1 MHRQFR
7 VQQRLIIWQQQL
19 VFINVSVTKI
29 VTGCF
34 KTSSGITVTVPCK
47 EGEEIGN
54 QTGFSIYPNPANEV
68 VNILFNSDINN
79 NEILKVYD
87 ATGKEVLTGLVTD
100 DHAQLNISLLAQ
112 GVYFVKLVSSSE
124 SQIKSFIKQ

>member
-1 MHRQFR
+1 LATTAGIYKCR
-7 VQQRLIIWQQQL
+7 
-19 VFINVSVTKI
+19 VTKI
-29 VTGCF
+29 VTGCY
-34 KTSSGITVTVPCK
+34 KTSAGITVTVPCK
-47 EGEEIGN
+47 ENASVASNI
-54 QTGFSIYPNPANEV
+54 FSIFPNPNNV